1 MSNTNV
7 NTVDLSKAPTSTIAT
22 GSAGLAQHPSSTSSN
37 PAYTG
42 YGQGIYGGL
51 TRPSGT
57 NTFQQP
63 VSYSISNGVANQGL
77 NGMISSSNAP
87 SILNPTGTI
96 QLRGEKADILFNE
109 KSLRKILEGIEERL
123 NLLVPN
129 EKLEEEWEE
138 LSELGKK
145 YRELEKSIIE
155 KKKTWDR
162 LAADYSKNR

>member
-22 GSAGLAQHPSSTSSN
+22 GSAGLAQHPNNMSYN

-42 YGQGIYGGL
+42 YGQGIYSGL
-51 TRPSGT
+51 TGPSGT
-57 NTFQQP
+57 NTFTQP
-63 VSYSISNGVANQGL
+63 ASYNISNGIANQGL
-77 NGMISSSNAP
+77 NGTISSNAL

-109 KSLRKILEGIEERL
+109 KSLMKILEGIEERL